1 MSANNKEKYAV
12 LVEDHK
18 DDKSKEEMRAIGV
31 RPTRQLE
38 SKRVVKNG
46 RSQRL
51 PSCITWPLLLAI
63 STACVA
69 LVTFHLWFT
78 WHLQRKVDVL
88 QTRVD
93 ALTTVDLQD
102 LRAQLRNLYELYDT
116 EIKDDDQ
123 QVRKHQKRK
132 KKRVEGCIY
141 YVTAVDLDSL
151 D

>member
-1 MSANNKEKYAV
+1 METY
-12 LVEDHK
+12 
-18 DDKSKEEMRAIGV
+18 
-31 RPTRQLE
+31 
-38 SKRVVKNG
+38 
-46 RSQRL
+46 
-51 PSCITWPLLLAI
+51 
-63 STACVA
+63 
-69 LVTFHLWFT
+69 
-78 WHLQRKVDVL
+78 VL

-93 ALTTVDLQD
+93 ALTTVELQD

-132 KKRVEGCIY
+132 KKSVEGCIY